1 MKCRV
6 CGREIED
13 DTLFCKY
20 CGAEQKKKRKRLTW
34 AERRRKNE
42 AETAE
47 FISKASLHAEDI
59 ADAAKEDEKSV
70 RAVSVG
76 KFDTYRKKQI
86 AVLVAYAVLAIV
98 ALAGLVLLRYSEIN
112 ATVTVVIAFAL
123 LLVAAYGAAG
133 FAERLFA
140 VRALEAMKKSG
151 RAIKKVRYG
160 KPPLMLCDGEV
171 YRLDPTGRC
180 PKCGAERHIEE
191 FEGRQILVCNADRGH
206 LAVLDSERVFA
217 DTAGEPMSENDED
230 TPADGAEEDK
240 REGSYD
246 TADTAAPAAR
256 DGGGDAEFS
265 DKGEEETEN
274 PADGKEE
281 EEQ

>member
-98 ALAGLVLLRYSEIN
+98 ALAGLVLL
-112 ATVTVVIAFAL
+112 
-123 LLVAAYGAAG
+123 
-133 FAERLFA
+133 
-140 VRALEAMKKSG
+140 G
-151 RAIKKVRYG
+151 RRVLPNGCMRYG
-160 KPPLMLCDGEV
+160 LS
-171 YRLDPTGRC
+171 RR
-180 PKCGAERHIEE
+180 
-191 FEGRQILVCNADRGH
+191 
-206 LAVLDSERVFA
+206 
-217 DTAGEPMSENDED
+217 
-230 TPADGAEEDK
+230 
-240 REGSYD
+240 
-246 TADTAAPAAR
+246 
-256 DGGGDAEFS
+256 
-265 DKGEEETEN
+265 
-274 PADGKEE
+274 
-281 EEQ
+281 

>member
-1 MKCRV
+1 M
-6 CGREIED
+6 
-13 DTLFCKY
+13 
-20 CGAEQKKKRKRLTW
+20 
-34 AERRRKNE
+34 
-42 AETAE
+42 
-47 FISKASLHAEDI
+47 
-59 ADAAKEDEKSV
+59 
-70 RAVSVG
+70 
-76 KFDTYRKKQI
+76 
-86 AVLVAYAVLAIV
+86 LVAYAALAIV

-133 FAERLFA
+133 FAERLYA
-140 VRALEAMKKSG
+140 VRARGDEKERSG
-151 RAIKKVRYG
+151 DKKVRYG

-191 FEGRQILVCNADRGH
+191 FEGRQVLVCNADRGH

-217 DTAGEPMSENDED
+217 DTAGEPMPENDED

-240 REGSYD
+240 REGSDD

-256 DGGGDAEFS
+256 DGGVTPS
-265 DKGEEETEN
+265 SPTKGRKKRKIPPTEKRKRRNN
-274 PADGKEE
+274 PGTEKGVYKAFGTRYNG
-281 EEQ
+281 